1 MKQRSQKKQ
10 ENYRKTSTS
19 DSSTMQKQ
27 LTVNHNKLQKILKEL
42 GILDYLICLL
52 RNPYSGKEA
61 AIRILHGTTDLFKT
75 GKKVRQGCTLLPCLF
90 NLYAEY
96 IM

>member
-61 AIRILHGTTDLFKT
+61 TIRILHGTTDLFKT

-96 IM
+96 IV